1 MESWCRF
8 CLTVIFR
15 MHLRSASLIAVCT
28 AKRDTIAR
36 LMNIETRSSGQTP
49 YEMLGGD
56 AGVRRFVGRFY
67 DLMDEVPEYHV
78 IRKLH
83 PQDLAGSREKLYL
96 FLSGWLGGP
105 PLYVE
110 KHGHPMLRARH
121 LPFAIGIA
129 ERDAWLA
136 CMLQSMEDSGVEE
149 PLRAALLKAFF
160 GTADWMRNRQEST
173 PPDA

>member
-1 MESWCRF
+1 M
-8 CLTVIFR
+8 
-15 MHLRSASLIAVCT
+15 
-28 AKRDTIAR
+28 
-36 LMNIETRSSGQTP
+36 SSPVPADDTP
-49 YEMLGGD
+49 YSALGGD
-56 AGVRRFVGRFY
+56 AGVRRLVDAFY
-67 DLMDEVPEYHV
+67 DLMDAVPEYYG

-110 KHGHPMLRARH
+110 KYGHPMLRARH

-136 CMLQSMEDSGVEE
+136 CMLQAMADTGVE
-149 PLRAALLKAFF
+149 PVLREALLKALF
-160 GTADWMRNRQEST
+160 GTADWMRNRPEST
-173 PPDA
+173 APAI